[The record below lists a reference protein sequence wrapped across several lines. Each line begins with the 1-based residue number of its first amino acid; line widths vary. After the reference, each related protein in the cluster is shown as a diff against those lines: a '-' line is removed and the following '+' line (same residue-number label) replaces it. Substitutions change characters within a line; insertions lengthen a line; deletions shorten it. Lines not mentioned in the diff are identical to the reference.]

1 VQRLNLFFI
10 AAILLALIAF
20 NFALAPLDR
29 GTPLAPVEA
38 QNTTLQNPVV
48 RIDPAESVVGV
59 SDTFTVTVMIDHA
72 SDLGGF
78 TFDLLYITTTVT
90 VNNVTLGD
98 FLGSTGRTPLP
109 VISNIDNKAGRVSFG
124 AISFVLPK
132 LPGPNGTGELALIGF
147 TAQGEGQS
155 PLALQSV
162 QVVDTD
168 AKEQVV
174 TDEDGAVWVGITP
187 PTATSTPTTTSTATV
202 TATPTPTSTGAA
214 TPTPTATSTVTATG
228 TPPTPTSTATAT
240 PTPEPAIIVYPTKAP
255 VGDTFTFTG
264 SHFTPDG
271 RIDAWFAAPSTPP
284 ASITWLP
291 EPGEGLIEEWLA
303 DPDQTRYFLSS
314 FYADSSG
321 GFTYQH
327 NWEKYWPAGIYSF
340 IAIDVTR
347 VSETSVEFEMTEPL
361 AQTPTSTPTST
372 ATATATPTT
381 TPTPTATPYRLYL
394 PLVLRDW

>member
-1 VQRLNLFFI
+1 MQRLSLFLI

-20 NFALAPLDR
+20 NFALAALDR
-29 GTPLAPVEA
+29 STPLAPVEA
-38 QNTTLQNPVV
+38 QNATLQNPVV
-48 RIDPAESVVGV
+48 RIDPAQSVVGV

-72 SDLGGF
+72 SNLGGF
-78 TFDLLYITTTVT
+78 EFDLLYITTTVT
-90 VNNVTLGD
+90 VDGVTLGD
-98 FLGSTGRTPLP
+98 FLGSTGRFVGFLP
-109 VISNIDNKAGRVSFG
+109 PTIDNQNGKVA
-124 AISFVLPK
+124 FVAFSYDDAS
-132 LPGPNGTGELALIGF
+132 GPNGTGALALVSL
-147 TAQGEGQS
+147 TAQGEGES
-155 PLALQSV
+155 PLDLQNV
-162 QVVDTD
+162 KVAGAD
-168 AKEQVV
+168 AKSQVV
-174 TDEDGAVWVGITP
+174 TDEDGTVWVGTTP
-187 PTATSTPTTTSTATV
+187 PTVTSTPTATSTATV

-240 PTPEPAIIVYPTKAP
+240 PTLEPVIVVYPTKAP
-255 VGDTFTFTG
+255 VGETFTFTG

-271 RIDAWFAAPSTPP
+271 RIDAWFTAPSQPP
-284 ASITWLP
+284 ASLTWLP
-291 EPGEGLIEEWLA
+291 ELGNSLIKEWLA
-303 DPDQTRYFLSS
+303 DPDQTRYSLGS

-340 IAIDVTR
+340 IAIDVAR
-347 VSETSVEFEMTEPL
+347 ESETSVEFEMTEPL

-394 PLVLRDW
+394 PLVLKE